1 MNLTASWQDIAAMTV
16 GVLAVI
22 HLAWRWWPKSAR
34 ETPVAVACSHC
45 DQGCQAKACPT
56 EGPAEAPTRVIPASP
71 KP

>member
-1 MNLTASWQDIAAMTV
+1 MNLTASWQDITAMTV

-34 ETPVAVACSHC
+34 QKQAVGACSHC
-45 DQGCQAKACPT
+45 DQGCEAQACPT
-56 EGPAEAPTRVIPASP
+56 KGPTEAPIRVIPASP